1 MIPDSYCYTCE
12 MTSHK
17 SVTVDIRQIVTIEDV
32 LTSLKKDNTAMP
44 SIAKRSIKIANRLL
58 RVAKILS

>member
-1 MIPDSYCYTCE
+1 